1 MLLIGF
7 IFTPTLVIKEYR
19 ILTVGQ
25 KSING
30 ISVSELSSIIFIRTM
45 ATPLLAETIRCKRG
59 KDKLVILGF
68 IYTLN
73 KSNGELYHWVCEN
86 RGHCKARLSSKINL
100 SIVKPKD
107 SNGIIDS
114 HTHGPDMSRI
124 EMLKGYDLM
133 RERADHISDEST
145 RAIFASGVD
154 FSHHG
159 RFRESF
165 NQCT

>member
-1 MLLIGF
+1 
-7 IFTPTLVIKEYR
+7 
-19 ILTVGQ
+19 
-25 KSING
+25 
-30 ISVSELSSIIFIRTM
+30 M
-45 ATPLLAETIRCKRG
+45 ATPLLADNIRSKRG

-73 KSNGELYHWVCEN
+73 KSNDDELYHWVCGN

-124 EMLKGYDLM
+124 EMVIGYDLM

-145 RAIFASGVD
+145 RAIFASGVETMSD
-154 FSHHG
+154 SSINQLPKT
-159 RFRESF
+159 ESIKY
-165 NQCT
+165 QYIAKRPRPKDSC